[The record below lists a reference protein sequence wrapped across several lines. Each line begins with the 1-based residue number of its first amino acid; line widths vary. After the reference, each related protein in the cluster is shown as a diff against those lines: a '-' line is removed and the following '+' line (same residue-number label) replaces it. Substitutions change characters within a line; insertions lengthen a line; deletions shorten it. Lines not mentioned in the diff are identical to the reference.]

1 MFFGKDTNAGNPPPM
16 VKLNG
21 YGQHYFPD
29 VNCVITQFTHTM
41 GPEVDY
47 LEIPVPSSTP
57 ASSTRTTP
65 SSGGPG
71 TVRLPTVSQIT
82 VIVQPVYSRK
92 NIHDNFTLDKFSKGG
107 LLTNGFL

>member
-1 MFFGKDTNAGNPPPM
+1 MFFGKDTNAGNPPPL

-29 VNCVITQFTHTM
+29 VSCVVTQFSHTM

-47 LEIPVPSSTP
+47 LEIPIPSSTAGP
-57 ASSTRTTP
+57 SIKNAP
-65 SSGGPG
+65 SSAGPN
-71 TVRLPTVSQIT
+71 TVRLPTVSQMT
-82 VIVQPVYSRK
+82 VVVQPIYSRK
-92 NIHDNFTLDKFSKGG
+92 NIHDNFTLTKFSKGG